1 MSEKTPV
8 NYAPSDRIDEFKE
21 LASDFLNEVLG
32 LPWALITDE
41 SALSDFSGCGFA
53 MVADAD
59 DETRHAMW
67 EQWVVD
73 CVCQRYRIE
82 PFPVSILLVQ
92 LFERID
98 RAAPL
103 Q

>member
-1 MSEKTPV
+1 MSEKAPV
-8 NYAPSDRIDEFKE
+8 SYAPSDRIDEFNE
-21 LASDFLNEVLG
+21 LASDFLSEVLG

-41 SALSDFSGCGFA
+41 SALSDFSGCGLDC
-53 MVADAD
+53 VDGED
-59 DETRHAMW
+59 DETRQTMW
-67 EQWVVD
+67 EKWVIE

-98 RAAPL
+98 RAAPP